1 LSKIKKTLLVV
12 EDDPGLQ
19 KALRWAFADFEVVT
33 AEDRKSA
40 IARLRLHEPPVVTLD
55 LGLSPDP
62 GSATEGL
69 AILQEILSLAPD
81 TKVIV
86 VTGNNDHE
94 NAVRAIGLGAW
105 LFFQKPVDAK
115 LLGVIVERAYNLYE
129 LERENSELS
138 RRDIN
143 EPMAGIIA
151 TSSQML
157 EVCETVRKV
166 APTDASTL
174 LLGESGTGKELL
186 ARALHDLS
194 PRAGERFV
202 AINCA
207 AIPDTLLESELFGY
221 EKGAFTGAA
230 KQTPGNIEYANG
242 GTLFLDEIGD
252 LPLPLQA
259 KLLRFLQERVIVRVG
274 GRKEIPVDVR
284 VVSATHQQ
292 LSELIADG
300 NFREDLYY
308 RLCEIA
314 VNIPALRERQGEAA
328 VLVNHFLNKEAEL
341 QNKGQMSLS
350 QDALAAIEAY
360 SWPGNIRELANRVKR
375 AVIMAEGKQISAQN
389 LELEANTG
397 SDVAMPFNLREVR
410 KQAESQAVLRAL
422 SYAKGNVSQ
431 AATMLGITRPTF
443 YALVNKY
450 NLAHGHSGAEDVEQS
465 AES

>member
-1 LSKIKKTLLVV
+1 LSKIKKTLMVV

-19 KALRWAFADFEVVT
+19 KALRWAFDDFEVVT

-40 IARLRLHEPPVVTLD
+40 IAQLRLHEPPVVTLD
-55 LGLSPDP
+55 LGLPPDP

-69 AILQEILSLAPD
+69 AILQEILELAPD

-86 VTGNNDHE
+86 VTGNSDHE

-129 LERENSELS
+129 LERENHELS
-138 RRDIN
+138 RRVIN
-143 EPMAGIIA
+143 EPMAGIVA
-151 TSSQML
+151 TSAEML

-194 PRAGERFV
+194 PRADQRFV

-230 KQTPGNIEYANG
+230 KQTPGNIEYASG

-259 KLLRFLQERVIVRVG
+259 KLLRFLQERIIVRVG

-284 VVSATHQQ
+284 VISATHQK
-292 LSELIADG
+292 LGKLIQSG
-300 NFREDLYY
+300 GFREDLYY
-308 RLCEIA
+308 RLCEISI
-314 VNIPALRERQGEAA
+314 NIPALRERQGESV

-341 QNKGQMSLS
+341 QNKGPMTLTR
-350 QDALAAIEAY
+350 DALAAIDAY
-360 SWPGNIRELANRVKR
+360 DWPGNIRELANRVKR
-375 AVIMAEGKQISAQN
+375 AVIMTDGRQITAQA
-389 LELEANTG
+389 LELEVDT
-397 SDVAMPFNLREVR
+397 SDAMPFNLREVR

-422 SYAKGNVSQ
+422 GYSKGNVSQ

-450 NLAHGHSGAEDVEQS
+450 NLGQTSSDPEEDLPVE
-465 AES
+465 EG

>member
-1 LSKIKKTLLVV
+1 MVV

-19 KALRWAFADFEVVT
+19 KALRWAFDDFDVVT

-40 IARLRLHEPPVVTLD
+40 IAQLRLHEPSVVTLD
-55 LGLSPDP
+55 LGLPPDP

-69 AILQEILSLAPD
+69 AILKEILALAPD

-86 VTGNNDHE
+86 VTGNSDHE

-115 LLGVIVERAYNLYE
+115 LLGVIVERAFNLSE
-129 LERENSELS
+129 LERENKELS
-138 RRDIN
+138 RRDFN
-143 EPMAGIIA
+143 EPMAGIVA
-151 TSSQML
+151 TSPQML

-194 PRAGERFV
+194 PRAEQRFV

-259 KLLRFLQERVIVRVG
+259 KLLRFLQERIIVRVG
-274 GRKEIPVDVR
+274 GRKEISVDVR

-292 LSELIADG
+292 LDELIKSG
-300 NFREDLYY
+300 GFREDLYY
-308 RLCEIA
+308 RLCEIS
-314 VNIPALRERQGEAA
+314 VNIPALRERQGESA
-328 VLVNHFLNKEAEL
+328 VLVNYFLSKEIEH
-341 QNKGQMSLS
+341 QNKGPMTLT
-350 QDALAAIEAY
+350 QDALDAVNAY
-360 SWPGNIRELANRVKR
+360 NWPGNIRELANRVKR
-375 AVIMAEGKQISAQN
+375 AVIMTDGKQITAQA
-389 LELEANTG
+389 LELEANVG
-397 SDVAMPFNLREVR
+397 SAMPFNLREVR
-410 KQAESQAVLRAL
+410 KEAESHAVLRAL

-431 AATMLGITRPTF
+431 AATLLGITRPTF

-450 NLAHGHSGAEDVEQS
+450 NLGQGAADSGAEEVVSNKE
-465 AES
+465 

>member
-1 LSKIKKTLLVV
+1 MVV

-19 KALRWAFADFEVVT
+19 KALRWAFDDFDVVT

-40 IARLRLHEPPVVTLD
+40 IAQLRLHEPSVVTLD
-55 LGLSPDP
+55 LGLPPDP

-69 AILQEILSLAPD
+69 AILKEILALAPD

-86 VTGNNDHE
+86 VTGNSDHE

-115 LLGVIVERAYNLYE
+115 LLGVIVERAFNLSE
-129 LERENSELS
+129 LERENKELS
-138 RRDIN
+138 RRDFN
-143 EPMAGIIA
+143 EPMAGIVA
-151 TSSQML
+151 TSPQML

-194 PRAGERFV
+194 PRAEQRFV

-259 KLLRFLQERVIVRVG
+259 KLLRFLQERIIVRVG
-274 GRKEIPVDVR
+274 GRKEISVDVR

-292 LSELIADG
+292 LDELIKSG
-300 NFREDLYY
+300 GFREDLYY
-308 RLCEIA
+308 RLCEIS
-314 VNIPALRERQGEAA
+314 VNIPALRERQGESA
-328 VLVNHFLNKEAEL
+328 VLVNYFLSKEIEH
-341 QNKGQMSLS
+341 QNKGPMTLT
-350 QDALAAIEAY
+350 QDALDAVNAY
-360 SWPGNIRELANRVKR
+360 DWPGNIRELANRVKR
-375 AVIMAEGKQISAQN
+375 AVIMTDGKQITAQA
-389 LELEANTG
+389 LELEADA
-397 SDVAMPFNLREVR
+397 SHAMPFNLREVR

-422 SYAKGNVSQ
+422 GYSKGNVSQ
-431 AATMLGITRPTF
+431 AATLLGITRPTF

-450 NLAHGHSGAEDVEQS
+450 NLAQNPAEPDEDLPVKEG
-465 AES
+465 

>member
-1 LSKIKKTLLVV
+1 LSKIKKTLMVV

-40 IARLRLHEPPVVTLD
+40 IAQLRLHEPPVVTLD
-55 LGLSPDP
+55 LGLPPDP

-69 AILQEILSLAPD
+69 AILKELLALAPD

-86 VTGNNDHE
+86 VTGNSDHA
-94 NAVRAIGLGAW
+94 NAVKAIGLGAW

-115 LLGVIVERAYNLYE
+115 LLGVIVERAFNLYE
-129 LERENSELS
+129 LERENVELS
-138 RRDIN
+138 RRDFN

-194 PRAGERFV
+194 PRADQRFV

-259 KLLRFLQERVIVRVG
+259 KLLRFLQERIIVRVG
-274 GRKEIPVDVR
+274 GRKEISVDVR

-292 LSELIADG
+292 LDELIKRG
-300 NFREDLYY
+300 GFREDLYY
-308 RLCEIA
+308 RLCEIS
-314 VNIPALRERQGEAA
+314 VNIPALRDRQGESA
-328 VLVNHFLNKEAEL
+328 VLVNHFLSKETEH
-341 QNKGQMSLS
+341 QNKGPMTLT
-350 QDALAAIEAY
+350 QDALDAVNAY
-360 SWPGNIRELANRVKR
+360 NWPGNIRELANRVKR
-375 AVIMAEGKQISAQN
+375 AVIMTDSKQITAQA
-389 LELEANTG
+389 LELEVDASN
-397 SDVAMPFNLREVR
+397 AMPFNLREVR

-422 SYAKGNVSQ
+422 GYSNGNVSQ
-431 AATMLGITRPTF
+431 AATLLGITRPTF

-450 NLAHGHSGAEDVEQS
+450 NLAQS
-465 AES
+465 AADPEDDLPVEEG